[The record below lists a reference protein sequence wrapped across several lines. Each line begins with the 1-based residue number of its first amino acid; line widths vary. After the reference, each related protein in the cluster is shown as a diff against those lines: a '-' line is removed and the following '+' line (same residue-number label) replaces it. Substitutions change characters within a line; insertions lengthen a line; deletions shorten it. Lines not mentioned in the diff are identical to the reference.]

1 LNTNI
6 KAVFFDIGGTL
17 VEKTKN
23 KERDTASITEIG
35 TRYRIYHGNDPAA

>member
-23 KERDTASITEIG
+23 QATKYHIS
-35 TRYRIYHGNDPAA
+35 HGNDPAA